1 MEEILDICG
10 TEFEKIY
17 EDIKKRYLSNTNFP
31 KMIIGT
37 GLSISMGIPGMYSLG
52 QKLDD
57 EFSNLESCHLKE
69 IWDSHKDKIKSDGL
83 EAALLDVSTNEDIF
97 IKRIKEITS
106 EFILDEEYA
115 DYSQGTAPSIA

>member
-57 EFSNLESCHLKE
+57 EFSNLESCHLKK

-83 EAALLDVSTNEDIF
+83 EAALLDVSTNEDILL
-97 IKRIKEITS
+97 KES
-106 EFILDEEYA
+106 RKLLV
-115 DYSQGTAPSIA
+115 SLS